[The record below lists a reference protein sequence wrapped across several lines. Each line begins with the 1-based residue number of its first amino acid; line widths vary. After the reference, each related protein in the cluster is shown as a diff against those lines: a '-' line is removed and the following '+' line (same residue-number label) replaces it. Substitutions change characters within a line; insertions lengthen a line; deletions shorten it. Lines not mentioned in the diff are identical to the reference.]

1 MFPSNNSNNKNLN
14 TIPNNLYIN
23 NILPN
28 QQNNIINI
36 NNYNDAPNNNQQ
48 KVLNQNQ
55 IQGAQYYSNRNNPLN
70 NIRSTLQQNHVVNTN
85 VTFLMLKK

>member
-36 NNYNDAPNNNQQ
+36 NNYKVPPNNNQQ